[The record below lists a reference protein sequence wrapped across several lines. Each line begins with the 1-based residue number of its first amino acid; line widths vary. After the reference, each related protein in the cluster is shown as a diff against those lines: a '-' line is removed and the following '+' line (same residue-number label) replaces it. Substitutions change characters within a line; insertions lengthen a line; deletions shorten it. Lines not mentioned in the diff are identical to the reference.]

1 MTLQQLR
8 CLIAIADHGFSVSR
22 AADAL
27 FTTQPGVSK
36 MVRALEA
43 ETGAELFVRS
53 GNRLLTTTDAGRK
66 ALALARRML
75 GDAGAL
81 GALGKSSQAG
91 AVGKLTVGTTHMHAR
106 YVLLP
111 AVKAFAARYP
121 QVELSL
127 IQGSPREI
135 LRWVQEG
142 VIDIGLSTL
151 PERVPAGIRTLEA
164 YEIGRCIITPP
175 GHPLLRKR
183 RRTLEDIAAYPLIT
197 YEDTFNTGH
206 VVDHEFQRRGLSP
219 RIVLRA
225 TDSSVIKAYVAEGI
239 GIAVIQR
246 AAIDPKAD
254 TGLRFIDATALF
266 PASMAMLS
274 VRRDH
279 LLQAFAFDFI
289 ASVVPHVPAHS
300 IHRALG
306 PLGN

>member
-8 CLIAIADHGFSVSR
+8 CLVAIVDHGFSVSR

-43 ETGAELFVRS
+43 EAGAELFVRS
-53 GNRLLTTTDAGRK
+53 GNRLLAATDAGRK

-75 GDAGAL
+75 ADAGAL
-81 GALGKSSQAG
+81 GTLGKASEGGIAG
-91 AVGKLTVGTTHMHAR
+91 RLAVGTTHMHAR

-111 AVKAFAARYP
+111 TVKAFAQRYP

-127 IQGSPREI
+127 LQGSPREI

-151 PERVPAGIRTLEA
+151 PERVPAGVRTMEA
-164 YEIGRCIITPP
+164 YSIGRCVITPV
-175 GHPLLRKR
+175 GHPLLKKR
-183 RRTLEDIAAYPLIT
+183 RCTLEDIAAWPLIT
-197 YEDTFNTGH
+197 YEDTFSTGQ
-206 VVDHEFQRRGLSP
+206 VVDHAFQRRGLTP
-219 RIVLRA
+219 RVVMRA
-225 TDSSVIKAYVAEGI
+225 TDSSIIKAYVREGI

-246 AAIDPKAD
+246 AAVDPEAD
-254 TGLRFIDATALF
+254 GGLRFIDAADLF
-266 PASMAMLS
+266 PLSTAMFS

-279 LLQAFAFDFI
+279 LLPAFALDFI
-289 ASVVPHVPAHS
+289 GSLVPQVPVAR
-300 IHRALG
+300 IRQALG
-306 PLGN
+306 PMGD